1 MASGGMPE
9 MPASPLRTS
18 RNPAAAQKVTA
29 PPTNRHARACRGC
42 CIATSRI
49 TSAATH
55 KATTYAMAPVAPV
68 ANEPVTLST
77 RTNPAT
83 NVAADRMRDG
93 SVMPAL

>member
-1 MASGGMPE
+1 
-9 MPASPLRTS
+9 
-18 RNPAAAQKVTA
+18 
-29 PPTNRHARACRGC
+29 
-42 CIATSRI
+42 
-49 TSAATH
+49 
-55 KATTYAMAPVAPV
+55 MAPVAPV